1 LAEPRELEAEPH
13 ELEPRELEAEPREL
27 EQEANLLGAL
37 GMVIADRSAEAIARA
52 AGLSETAATALSAMH
67 HFLDRPSIDTLRRVL
82 GLTSSGTV
90 RLVDRL
96 VEVGYLTREPG
107 VDGRSRAL
115 LLTEAGRQA
124 ADRVSAARAAVLS
137 DALARLSPADRTALG
152 RIMGELLA
160 GFIRGPGATK
170 WMCRLCDTGAC
181 GRDEGRCPVA
191 NAALAAYGQG
201 GRTTR

>member
-1 LAEPRELEAEPH
+1 MSG
-13 ELEPRELEAEPREL
+13 L

-37 GMVIADRSAEAIARA
+37 GTVVADRTAEAIARA
-52 AGLSETAATALSAMH
+52 AGQSATAATALSALR
-67 HFLDRPSIDTLRRVL
+67 HFLDRPSIDLLRQVL

-96 VEVGYLTREPG
+96 VEAGYVTRGPG
-107 VDGRSRAL
+107 ADGRTTTV

-137 DALARLSPADRTALG
+137 DALARLSPADRQVLG
-152 RIMGELLA
+152 RILGELLT

-170 WMCRLCDTGAC
+170 WLCRLCDTDAC
-181 GRDEGRCPVA
+181 GRAEGRCPVA
-191 NAALAAYGQG
+191 NAALAAYGQ
-201 GRTTR
+201 TRHPTP

>member
-1 LAEPRELEAEPH
+1 MSG
-13 ELEPRELEAEPREL
+13 L

-37 GMVIADRSAEAIARA
+37 GAVVADRTTEAIARA
-52 AGLSETAATALSAMH
+52 AGQSATAATALSALR
-67 HFLDRPSIDTLRRVL
+67 HFLDRPSIDLLRQVL

-96 VEVGYLTREPG
+96 VEAGYVTRGPG
-107 VDGRSRAL
+107 ADGRTTTV

-137 DALARLSPADRTALG
+137 DALARLSPADRQVLG
-152 RIMGELLA
+152 RILGELLT

-170 WMCRLCDTGAC
+170 WLCRLCDTDAC
-181 GRDEGRCPVA
+181 GRAEGRCPVA
-191 NAALAAYGQG
+191 NAALAAYGQ
-201 GRTTR
+201 TRHPTP

>member
-1 LAEPRELEAEPH
+1 MSG
-13 ELEPRELEAEPREL
+13 L

-37 GMVIADRSAEAIARA
+37 GTVVADRTTEAIARA
-52 AGLSETAATALSAMH
+52 AGQSATAATALSALR
-67 HFLDRPSIDTLRRVL
+67 HFLDRPSIDLLRQVL

-96 VEVGYLTREPG
+96 VEAGYVTRGPG
-107 VDGRSRAL
+107 ADGRTTTV

-137 DALARLSPADRTALG
+137 DALARLSPADRQVLG
-152 RIMGELLA
+152 RILGELLT

-170 WMCRLCDTGAC
+170 WLCRLCDTDAC
-181 GRDEGRCPVA
+181 GRAEGRCPVA
-191 NAALAAYGQG
+191 NAALAAYGQ
-201 GRTTR
+201 TRHPTP